1 MWYKN
6 GRLLLTWR
14 TAPPQNHA
22 TWGRSLDK
30 SGCLNKSGSYNA
42 PTRAFLRVRS
52 QPGLCH
58 AAHSRQWYERVDPT
72 QSLLFV
78 A

>member
-14 TAPPQNHA
+14 TAPPQNHV
-22 TWGRSLDK
+22 TRGRSRNKAGSHD
-30 SGCLNKSGSYNA
+30 KSGSYNA
-42 PTRAFLRVRS
+42 ATRAFLRVRS

-58 AAHSRQWYERVDPT
+58 AAHSRQWYGRVDPT